1 MKDKIAMMVIGAQ
14 KAGTTSLNN
23 YLSQHPQ
30 IYTHFTLEFSLFNRD
45 HYEKGFDYYFD
56 TTISDKRKNDPSCCF
71 VAKSVGL
78 MYKPELLKKLREENP
93 NIQLIIVLRN
103 PVERAYSA
111 FLFCEKEGIEPYK
124 EFEDAIFVN
133 DISRF
138 NGDKA
143 FELACDYIGRSS
155 YLQHIKNVLEIFP
168 AQNVHFFLFEKMI
181 KELNQSLNEMTSL
194 IDLPAYAFDTSIQ
207 YNEGK
212 LTRSKS
218 VAKLL
223 SPGKKNF
230 VKSWLPAKQRTKI
243 KQFLKKL
250 NSKQKAGEKSMMK
263 TETREYLQHL
273 FKNDLPELEQLTKL
287 PVRTYWNEFEK

>member
-1 MKDKIAMMVIGAQ
+1 MLNILDVQDRVFAIAWGGE
-14 KAGTTSLNN
+14 KSRESPETSDVLPC
-23 YLSQHPQ
+23 Q
-30 IYTHFTLEFSLFNRD
+30 TLC
-45 HYEKGFDYYFD
+45 HCTKGNMRK
-56 TTISDKRKNDPSCCF
+56 TISDKRKNDPSCCF

-155 YLQHIKNVLEIFP
+155 YLQNIK
-168 AQNVHFFLFEKMI
+168 K
-181 KELNQSLNEMTSL
+181 
-194 IDLPAYAFDTSIQ
+194 Y
-207 YNEGK
+207 
-212 LTRSKS
+212 
-218 VAKLL
+218 
-223 SPGKKNF
+223 
-230 VKSWLPAKQRTKI
+230 VKVTK
-243 KQFLKKL
+243 
-250 NSKQKAGEKSMMK
+250 
-263 TETREYLQHL
+263 
-273 FKNDLPELEQLTKL
+273 
-287 PVRTYWNEFEK
+287 